1 MRNST
6 KILVSSVIIG
16 ILLFLLG
23 PTVKAPIISK
33 PLPRIALALEDISQ
47 WVVDKEAA
55 FPNIKPDNQSKVI
68 FADSIPQQTEYA
80 IVYLHGFSGSAED
93 GAPVHEQVAKAIGAN
108 LYLPRL
114 FDHGLA
120 SEEGLSQYTG
130 EKSLDSAREALVIGR
145 KLGKKVILMGTST
158 GCTLALTLA
167 SQNPDI
173 AALVLYAPNIRI
185 AHPMDFIA
193 TMPWGLQLVRFIQGS
208 DYNIIE
214 DARPIKRQ
222 YWTWK
227 YRLEAVVQMQ
237 KLLETTMNRETFSH
251 IKQPVFSG
259 YYYKN
264 ESEQDPVVSV
274 AAMREMFKALGT
286 PANKKFEKAFPRAG
300 AHEIA
305 CHIVT
310 DQHHE
315 VKEATLA
322 FLQKIV
328 F

>member
-1 MRNST
+1 MRNSS
-6 KILVSSVIIG
+6 KILVGSVGIG

-23 PTVKAPIISK
+23 PSVEAPIISK
-33 PLPRIALALEDISQ
+33 PLPRIELALEDILQ
-47 WVVDKEAA
+47 WVEAKEAT

-68 FADSIPQQTEYA
+68 FADSIPKQTEYA

-114 FDHGLA
+114 YDHGLA
-120 SEEGLSQYTG
+120 IEEGLNQYTG
-130 EKSLDSAREALVIGR
+130 EKSLDSAREALVIGK

-167 SQNPDI
+167 SQNPEI

-185 AHPMDFIA
+185 AHPMDFVA
-193 TMPWGLQLVRFIQGS
+193 TMPWGLQVVQFIQGS
-208 DYNIIE
+208 EYNII
-214 DARPIKRQ
+214 DDKRPIKQQ
-222 YWTWK
+222 YWTGK
-227 YRLEAVVQMQ
+227 YRLEDVVQMQ
-237 KLLETTMNRETFSH
+237 KLLETTMNPSTFNQVT
-251 IKQPVFSG
+251 QPVFSG
-259 YYYKN
+259 FYYKN
-264 ESEQDPVVSV
+264 ENEQDPVVSV
-274 AAMREMFKALGT
+274 AAMREMFQALGT
-286 PANKKFEKAFPRAG
+286 PENKKVEMAFPNAG

-310 DQHHE
+310 DNHHQ
-315 VKEATLA
+315 VKEATLS
-322 FLQKIV
+322 FLQQIV

>member
-1 MRNST
+1 MRNSS
-6 KILVSSVIIG
+6 KILVGSVGIG

-23 PTVKAPIISK
+23 PSVEAPIISK
-33 PLPRIALALEDISQ
+33 PLPRIELALEDILQ
-47 WVVDKEAA
+47 WVEAKEAT

-68 FADSIPQQTEYA
+68 FADSIPKQTEYA

-114 FDHGLA
+114 YDHGLA
-120 SEEGLSQYTG
+120 IEEGLNQYTG
-130 EKSLDSAREALVIGR
+130 EKSLDSAREALVIGK

-167 SQNPDI
+167 SQNPEI

-185 AHPMDFIA
+185 AHPMDFVA
-193 TMPWGLQLVRFIQGS
+193 TMPWGLQVVQFIQGS
-208 DYNIIE
+208 EYNII
-214 DARPIKRQ
+214 DDKRPIKQQ
-222 YWTWK
+222 YWTGK

-237 KLLETTMNRETFSH
+237 KLLETTMNPSTFNQVT
-251 IKQPVFSG
+251 QPVFSG
-259 YYYKN
+259 FYYKN
-264 ESEQDPVVSV
+264 ENEQDPVVSV
-274 AAMREMFKALGT
+274 AAMREMFQALGT
-286 PANKKFEKAFPRAG
+286 PENKKVEMAFPNAG

-310 DQHHE
+310 DNHHQ
-315 VKEATLA
+315 VKEATLS
-322 FLQKIV
+322 FLQQIV

>member
-1 MRNST
+1 MRNSS
-6 KILVSSVIIG
+6 KILVGSVGIG

-23 PTVKAPIISK
+23 PSVEAPIISK
-33 PLPRIALALEDISQ
+33 PLPRIELALEDISQ
-47 WVVDKEAA
+47 WVEAKEAT

-68 FADSIPQQTEYA
+68 FADSIPKQTEYA

-114 FDHGLA
+114 YDHGLA
-120 SEEGLSQYTG
+120 TEEGLNQYTG
-130 EKSLDSAREALVIGR
+130 EKSLDSAREALVIGK

-167 SQNPDI
+167 SQNPEI

-185 AHPMDFIA
+185 AHPMDFVA
-193 TMPWGLQLVRFIQGS
+193 TMPWGLQVVQFIQGS
-208 DYNIIE
+208 EYNII
-214 DARPIKRQ
+214 DDKRPIKQQ
-222 YWTWK
+222 YWTGK

-237 KLLETTMNRETFSH
+237 KLLETTMNPSTFNQVT
-251 IKQPVFSG
+251 QPVFSG
-259 YYYKN
+259 FYYKN
-264 ESEQDPVVSV
+264 ENEQDPVVSV
-274 AAMREMFKALGT
+274 AAMREMFQALGT
-286 PANKKFEKAFPRAG
+286 PENKKVEMAFPNAG

-310 DQHHE
+310 DNHHQ
-315 VKEATLA
+315 VKEATLS
-322 FLQKIV
+322 FLQQIV